1 MEPKQ
6 LQIGDKVYNA
16 KQDGFEDFVR
26 YSFSE
31 VVELTKT
38 LAVLKNGV
46 RLVNRPRT
54 SFLEAIGYSVSQKNG
69 VHWHLLTIDII
80 RNAQLENQKIMVHEW
95 FETKEFSFEEKIKI
109 HSEFVK

>member
-1 MEPKQ
+1 METRQ
-6 LQIGDKVYNA
+6 LKIGDKMYNA

-46 RLVNRPRT
+46 RVVNKPRI
-54 SFLEAIGYSVSQKNG
+54 SFLEAIGYSVSQKKG
-69 VHWHLLTIDII
+69 VHWHLVTIDTV
-80 RNAQLENQKIMVHEW
+80 REAQLENQKIIVHEW
-95 FETKEFSFEEKIKI
+95 FEAKEFSFEDKIKI
-109 HSEFVK
+109 YSDFVK